1 MATLSRDAALR
12 NCSPQGFRPSSPRDD
27 GAEEPSQRRGAS
39 LHGRL
44 GFEDLGIIVM
54 PLLVLL
60 FYRLMPVPEDF
71 EDTNGLRTGLPTE
84 EVGAL
89 LDEAPQPRQTEVTAG
104 QAPAGSALVRIAPL
118 VALGFLGYI
127 IVMLFRGVG
136 IPRRS

>member
-1 MATLSRDAALR
+1 
-12 NCSPQGFRPSSPRDD
+12 
-27 GAEEPSQRRGAS
+27 
-39 LHGRL
+39 L

-60 FYRLMPVPEDF
+60 FYRLLPVPEDLK
-71 EDTNGLRTGLPTE
+71 DTNGLRTGLPTE
-84 EVGAL
+84 EAGAL

-104 QAPAGSALVRIAPL
+104 QVPAGSALVRIGPL
-118 VALGFLGYI
+118 VVLGLLCYI